1 MPHIQDFVPIE
12 EDFQRAGTVF
22 VSGNGSWLTD
32 PAVEAFNGSPGFAVD
47 VGQARLIDRG
57 VVVDLRCVATT
68 GPFATLDADVRLEP
82 MPPPRSHLSLSG
94 SYEPSLSA
102 ADGGDAVTQQHSTE
116 SRVRRFLVGVAVA
129 LERGRAEFPPQ
140 EPLPPAG
147 GPIRQNGAR
156 SVSVDDWAPP

>member
-12 EDFQRAGTVF
+12 EDFQEAGSVF
-22 VSGNGSWLTD
+22 VSGNGSWLTE

-47 VGQARLIDRG
+47 IGEARLFDRG
-57 VVVDLRCVATT
+57 VVVDLRCVAAM
-68 GPFATLDADVRLEP
+68 GQFATLDAAVRLEP

-116 SRVRRFLVGVAVA
+116 SRVRRFLVGVAVT
-129 LERGRAEFPPQ
+129 LERGRAEFPP
-140 EPLPPAG
+140 
-147 GPIRQNGAR
+147 
-156 SVSVDDWAPP
+156 